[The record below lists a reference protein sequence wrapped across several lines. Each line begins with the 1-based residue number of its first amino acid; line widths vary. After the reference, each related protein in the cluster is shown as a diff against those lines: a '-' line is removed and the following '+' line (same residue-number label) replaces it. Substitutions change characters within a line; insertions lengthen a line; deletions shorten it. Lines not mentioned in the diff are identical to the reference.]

1 MTDDAPDRFRGR
13 RAIPIPELSLTL
25 SIGVATLLAHQDRAP
40 TDLVR
45 AANEALYMAK
55 KAGRNRVCP
64 AQQASSVRAFAALAA

>member
-1 MTDDAPDRFRGR
+1 
-13 RAIPIPELSLTL
+13 
-25 SIGVATLLAHQDRAP
+25 VATLLAHQDRAP

-64 AQQASSVRAFAALAA
+64 AQQASSVRAFAAPAA